1 MKTGFW
7 IAFAAVF
14 AMLAAAWFVVTQ
26 PGVMSIVSQP
36 PPVDADRLKAH
47 VRRLSVDLHPRVA
60 GASGRL
66 DAAAAY
72 VADELRACGA
82 VVSVQEFAVGAA
94 RHRNLVA
101 RFGPADGAP
110 LVIGAHYDSHDGAH
124 DGGEGDSTPGAD
136 DNASGVAGLLELA
149 RLLARDPPPRPVEL
163 VAYTLEE
170 PPYFRSAD
178 MGSAVHALS
187 LRAAGREPRL
197 MLALEMIGTF
207 SGEPGSQRYP
217 VAGMSALYG
226 DRGDFI
232 AVVGRLESFS
242 LTREVKA
249 VMAGA
254 TALHVQS
261 INAPTALQG
270 IDFSDHLS
278 YWALGMPALMVT
290 DTAFLRNRHYHE
302 AGDSWEKLDY
312 RRMAQVVQGVWA
324 VARAL

>member
-1 MKTGFW
+1 MKRGLW
-7 IAFAAVF
+7 IVLAGVLAA
-14 AMLAAAWFVVTQ
+14 LAAAWFAVTQ
-26 PGVMSIVSQP
+26 PGVMPVVTHAP
-36 PPVDADRLKAH
+36 EVDAERLKAH
-47 VRRLSVDLHPRVA
+47 VRRLSVDLHPRAA
-60 GASGRL
+60 GPSGRL
-66 DAAAAY
+66 DAAADY
-72 VADELRACGA
+72 VADALRASGA
-82 VVSVQEFAVGAA
+82 VVRVQEFAVGQA

-110 LVIGAHYDSHDGAH
+110 LVIGTHYDSHDG
-124 DGGEGDSTPGAD
+124 GEGDATPGAD

-178 MGSAVHALS
+178 MGSAVHAQS

-207 SGEPGSQRYP
+207 SDEPGSQRYP
-217 VAGMSALYG
+217 VPGMPLVYG

-232 AVVGRLESFS
+232 AVVGRLERFG

-249 VMAGA
+249 AVAGA
-254 TALHVQS
+254 SALRVQS

-324 VARAL
+324 VTRAL